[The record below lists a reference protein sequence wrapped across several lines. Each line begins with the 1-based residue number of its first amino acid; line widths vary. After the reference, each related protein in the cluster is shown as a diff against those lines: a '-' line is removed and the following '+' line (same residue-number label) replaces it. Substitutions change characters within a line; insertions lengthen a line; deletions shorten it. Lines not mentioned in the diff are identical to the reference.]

1 MLSKKESTQS
11 IGQSERERES
21 HEDTQKGERET
32 KRERDTKMERHR
44 ELWKLPIEHTE
55 TGKS

>member
-11 IGQSERERES
+11 IGQSERES
-21 HEDTQKGERET
+21 HEGTQKGERET
-32 KRERDTKMERHR
+32 ERDTKMERHR
-44 ELWKLPIEHTE
+44 ELWKLPIENTE